1 MIRVRFQLVVNIL
14 SIKSTL
20 AMEPILAPI
29 RWVQIFFVRKEGD
42 GLEAA
47 PSPPYSALT
56 ENEWNCVATAII
68 CLRGVE
74 SDNFNS
80 FY

>member
-1 MIRVRFQLVVNIL
+1 
-14 SIKSTL
+14 
-20 AMEPILAPI
+20 MEPILAPI